1 MYNALAQSR
10 TEVVSLPVETNS
22 PYEVE
27 ELQSG
32 MVWSVVESTL
42 FPNHNYTQSNGAS
55 QFVVHFK
62 ASNLPPLGA
71 SVFRLRRPEGDLTAT
86 PAISRR
92 LIGSETALHQ
102 PELTHQE
109 DDLTVSNGILSVAF
123 DR

>member
-1 MYNALAQSR
+1 
-10 TEVVSLPVETNS
+10 VETNS

-71 SVFRLRRPEGDLTAT
+71 SVFRLKRPEGYFTT
-86 PAISRR
+86 RG
-92 LIGSETALHQ
+92 LIGSEPALHQ
-102 PELTHQE
+102 PVNSDHSEQLTHQE
-109 DDLTVSNGILSVAF
+109 DDLTVSNGVLSVVF
-123 DR
+123 DG